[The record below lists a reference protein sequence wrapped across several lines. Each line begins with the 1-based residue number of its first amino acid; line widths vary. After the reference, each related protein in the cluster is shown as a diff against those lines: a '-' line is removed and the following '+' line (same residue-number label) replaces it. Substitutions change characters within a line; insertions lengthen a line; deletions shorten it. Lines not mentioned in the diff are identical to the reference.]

1 MCYLQIYRR
10 HYMSMVGHIFGD
22 PSAGTHGPLLN
33 VYTVDDLFVTR
44 RRMIEL
50 VAGKQRTLV
59 N

>member
-1 MCYLQIYRR
+1 
-10 HYMSMVGHIFGD
+10 MSMVGHIFGD